1 MSASGWTTERWLTD
15 AEVRDI
21 EYAQYW
27 NDVEA
32 EREKPWNVAD
42 GDFAKLERYIDET
55 GLRDDLQACLR
66 VIGRPLSGS
75 GIDLAAGTL
84 WAAPH
89 LLAAGDV
96 QRLYCLEF
104 SRHRLLDLGPR
115 VLSHYGVDQQR
126 IVLAYGSFYEL
137 RLPDDEL
144 DFAFLSQAFHHADRP
159 DALLAELRRVLRPGG
174 VAILVG
180 EHVIRARDHALY
192 FARMLA
198 SLAPR
203 GVRRRVPGADREIR
217 RTLRPRAQDIFPA
230 DPVLGDHVY
239 DRADYDRLFRAAGF
253 SWRAV
258 RRRRGH
264 YQGFVLS

>member
-1 MSASGWTTERWLTD
+1 MSAPGWTTERWLSE
-15 AEVRDI
+15 AEVREI
-21 EYAQYW
+21 EYAEYW

-32 EREKPWNVAD
+32 EREKPWNIAD
-42 GDFAKLERYIDET
+42 GDFARLEGYLAET
-55 GLRDDLQACLR
+55 GLRDDLHACLGA
-66 VIGRPLSGS
+66 IGRPLSGS

-84 WAAPH
+84 WAAPL

-104 SRHRLLDLGPR
+104 SRHRLLELGPR
-115 VLSHYGVDQQR
+115 VLDHYGVDHDR

-137 RLPDDEL
+137 RLPDDAL

-159 DALLAELRRVLRPGG
+159 AALLAELRRVLRPGG

-180 EHVIRARDHALY
+180 EHVVRPRDYAAYYARA
-192 FARMLA
+192 LA
-198 SLAPR
+198 SLAPG
-203 GVRRRVPGADREIR
+203 GVRRRVPGADAEIR
-217 RTLRPRAQDIFPA
+217 RTLRPRAADLLPT
-230 DPVLGDHVY
+230 DPVLGDHAY
-239 DRADYDRLFRAAGF
+239 DRADYARLFETAGF

-258 RRRRGH
+258 RRPGAH